1 MIYCNVNS
9 PVIEYTQSIIGYLSS
24 KVFKTRAKNYYDLRK
39 AAVIISTRDHA
50 EDHAPSC
57 TSVMSLTVDL
67 HSNNLNSG
75 ERSSLNSGESE

>member
-1 MIYCNVNS
+1 MPFPIS
-9 PVIEYTQSIIGYLSS
+9 DIGFPISDFPDGGGPFS
-24 KVFKTRAKNYYDLRK
+24 AFIRAKNYYDLRK

-57 TSVMSLTVDL
+57 TLVMSLTVDL